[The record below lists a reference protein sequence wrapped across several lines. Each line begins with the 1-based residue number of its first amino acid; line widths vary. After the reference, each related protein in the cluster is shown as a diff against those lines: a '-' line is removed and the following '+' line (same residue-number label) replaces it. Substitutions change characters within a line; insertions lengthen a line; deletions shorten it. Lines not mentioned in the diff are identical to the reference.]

1 MDKNEQ
7 TKQQKDQTQAFEALL
22 KEKLVEQYNR
32 GVQVGIAAASKV
44 VLEKLRDS
52 SKPLMKRIVEVKQFC
67 QTPFA
72 KKKDVQIVTGETD
85 KPTTDEATE
94 IPNDTD
100 ITETDEATEATDV
113 SEGDNTENKSE

>member
-52 SKPLMKRIVEVKQFC
+52 SFLSI
-67 QTPFA
+67 
-72 KKKDVQIVTGETD
+72 G
-85 KPTTDEATE
+85 
-94 IPNDTD
+94 
-100 ITETDEATEATDV
+100 
-113 SEGDNTENKSE
+113 

>member
-7 TKQQKDQTQAFEALL
+7 TKQQKEQTQAFEALL
-22 KEKLVEQYNR
+22 KEKLTEQYNR

-52 SKPLMKRIVEVKQFC
+52 SKPLMQRIVAVKQFC
-67 QTPFA
+67 NTPFA

-85 KPTTDEATE
+85 KPTTDEAIE
-94 IPNDTD
+94 VPNDTD
-100 ITETDEATEATDV
+100 IPETDTVTEDIEQ
-113 SEGDNTENKSE
+113 SEEDNTENKSE